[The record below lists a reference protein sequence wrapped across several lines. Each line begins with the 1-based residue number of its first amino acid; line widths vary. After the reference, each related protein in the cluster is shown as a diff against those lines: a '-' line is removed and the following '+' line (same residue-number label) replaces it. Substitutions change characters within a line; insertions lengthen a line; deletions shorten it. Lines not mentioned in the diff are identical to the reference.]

1 MGGPAYRIET
11 PRLVIRCWT
20 PADAGLLQTA
30 IVESIAHL
38 RPWMPW
44 VQQEPEELDAKTERL
59 RRFRGAFDLGQD
71 FVYGIFDPT
80 ETTVLGG
87 TGLHTRAGEGARE
100 IGYWIHVAHVRKGYA
115 TEAAMALTRVAF
127 EIDGVERVEIKCDP
141 RNTASARVPE
151 RIGFGLE
158 SIRKRDSV
166 GVDGE
171 LHDTMVW
178 GMSAERFST
187 SRAKAASIR
196 AFDALGRE
204 MALEWHA

>member
-1 MGGPAYRIET
+1 M
-11 PRLVIRCWT
+11 
-20 PADAGLLQTA
+20 
-30 IVESIAHL
+30 
-38 RPWMPW
+38 
-44 VQQEPEELDAKTERL
+44 QQEPEGVEAKIERL

-80 ETTVLGG
+80 ETAVLGG

-141 RNTASARVPE
+141 RNTASAMVPE

-158 SIRKRDSV
+158 SIRKRGAL
-166 GVDGE
+166 GVDEE

-178 GMSAERFST
+178 SMSAESFCT
-187 SRAKAASIR
+187 SPAKTAPIR
-196 AFDALGRE
+196 AFDVLGRQIAFE
-204 MALEWHA
+204 